1 MIPLAIIYVV
11 PVILAAGI
19 FFIPES
25 PRWLV
30 QHGKFEQARKSL
42 LWLRPDKESIEK
54 ELKEMELGIEA
65 EHQSTQGVAVLD
77 MFRGVDRRRTIL
89 AVGAV
94 SVQAACG
101 VMFMLGS
108 SPCPFACCVILTGDS
123 IRYLFLRN
131 G

>member
-11 PVILAAGI
+11 PAILAVGM

-30 QHGKFEQARKSL
+30 QQGQVDKARKAL
-42 LWLRPDKESIEK
+42 LWLRPDKDSVEN
-54 ELKEMELGIEA
+54 ELKEMEIGIEA
-65 EHQSTQGVAVLD
+65 EQQNVQGVAILD
-77 MFRGVDRRRTIL
+77 MFRGVDRRRTLL

-108 SPCPFACCVILTGDS
+108 SHPVCTVGF
-123 IRYLFLRN
+123 
-131 G
+131 

>member
-1 MIPLAIIYVV
+1 MIPLAVIYVV
-11 PVILAAGI
+11 PAVLAVGM

-30 QHGKFEQARKSL
+30 QHGQVEKARNSL
-42 LWLRPDKESIEK
+42 LWLRPDKDGIEN
-54 ELKEMELGIEA
+54 ELKEMEIGMEA
-65 EHQSTQGVAVLD
+65 EHQTTQGVAVLD

-101 VMFMLGS
+101 VMFMLGKS
-108 SPCPFACCVILTGDS
+108 NPYFKLQNLTRRS
-123 IRYLFLRN
+123 VWNLLL
-131 G
+131 